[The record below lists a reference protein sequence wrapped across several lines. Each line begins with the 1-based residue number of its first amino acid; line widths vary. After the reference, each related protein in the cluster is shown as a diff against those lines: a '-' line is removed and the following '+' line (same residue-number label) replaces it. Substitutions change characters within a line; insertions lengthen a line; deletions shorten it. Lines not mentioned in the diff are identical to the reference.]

1 MPVPNTRHKAREQ
14 ADSGLVLALFRTIF
28 RKGGSMAYA
37 DYKAKKFQLSGLEGI
52 SDKTLDM
59 HFGLYEGYVKNTNLL
74 MEQISA
80 MSRKKQASGQDP
92 AYAELTR
99 RLGFEFGGMVL
110 HEYYFEN
117 LAPKGKGSPSGNFKK
132 AVDESFDGF
141 ENWQQA
147 FSAVGSMRGVGW
159 AILYQDPATER
170 LTNHWIA
177 LHQDGVPSGFKP
189 ILVMDVWEHAFLLD
203 YKPADRGKY
212 INAFFSNVNWD
223 AVQRRLTNP
232 AAVRAVA

>member
-1 MPVPNTRHKAREQ
+1 MSQ
-14 ADSGLVLALFRTIF
+14 S
-28 RKGGSMAYA
+28 S
-37 DYKAKKFQLSGLEGI
+37 YKAKQFKLSGLDGI
-52 SDKTLDM
+52 SDETLKM

-74 MEQISA
+74 MDEISE
-80 MSRKKQASGQDP
+80 MIRKKQASGQNP

-117 LAPKGKGSPSGNFKK
+117 LAPKGKGKPSGELKRILE
-132 AVDESFDGF
+132 ESFEGF
-141 ENWQQA
+141 DNWQMA
-147 FSAVGSMRGVGW
+147 FSAVGEMRGVGW
-159 AILYQDPATER
+159 AILYQDPVTEQ
-170 LTNHWIA
+170 LSNHWIA

-203 YKPADRGKY
+203 YKPAKRATY
-212 INAFFSNVNWD
+212 IEAFFKNVDWE
-223 AVQRRLTNP
+223 AVHRRLTAK

>member
-1 MPVPNTRHKAREQ
+1 
-14 ADSGLVLALFRTIF
+14 
-28 RKGGSMAYA
+28 MAYA
-37 DYKAKKFQLSGLEGI
+37 EYKAKKFQLSGLEGI
-52 SDKTLDM
+52 SDRTLEM

-80 MSRKKQASGQDP
+80 ISRKKQAAVQDP
-92 AYAELTR
+92 AYAALTR

-117 LAPKGKGSPSGNFKK
+117 LAPKGRGNPSGDFKR
-132 AVDESFDGF
+132 AVDQSFEGF

-147 FSAVGSMRGVGW
+147 FTAVGGMRGVGW
-159 AILYQDPATER
+159 AILYQDPVTER
-170 LTNHWIA
+170 LSNHWIA

-203 YKPADRGKY
+203 YKAAERGKY
-212 INAFFSNVNWD
+212 INAFFTNINWD
-223 AVQRRLTNP
+223 AVQRRLTSP
-232 AAVRAVA
+232 AAIRAVA

>member
-1 MPVPNTRHKAREQ
+1 
-14 ADSGLVLALFRTIF
+14 
-28 RKGGSMAYA
+28 
-37 DYKAKKFQLSGLEGI
+37 
-52 SDKTLDM
+52 M

-80 MSRKKQASGQDP
+80 IIRKKQASGQDP

-117 LAPKGKGSPSGNFKK
+117 LAAKGKGSPSTDFKR
-132 AVDESFDGF
+132 ALEQSFDGF
-141 ENWQQA
+141 ENWQRA
-147 FSAVGSMRGVGW
+147 FAAVGEMRGVGW
-159 AILYQDPATER
+159 AILYQDPVTER
-170 LTNHWIA
+170 LSNHWIA

-203 YKPADRGKY
+203 YKPAQRGKY
-212 INAFFSNVNWD
+212 IEAFFQNVDWE
-223 AVQRRLTNP
+223 VVHRRLATP

>member
-1 MPVPNTRHKAREQ
+1 MSQ
-14 ADSGLVLALFRTIF
+14 AKYT
-28 RKGGSMAYA
+28 
-37 DYKAKKFQLSGLEGI
+37 AKKFDLSGLKGI
-52 SDKTLDM
+52 SDDTLKM

-74 MEQISA
+74 LEEIWEIA
-80 MSRKKQASGQDP
+80 RTRKASGQDP

-117 LAPKGKGSPSGNFKK
+117 LAPGGKGSPSKELTRVVNDCF
-132 AVDESFDGF
+132 ESF
-141 ENWQQA
+141 ENWQTA
-147 FSAVGSMRGVGW
+147 FAAVGEMRGVGW
-159 AILYQDPATER
+159 AILYQDPVTEQ
-170 LTNHWIA
+170 LSNHWIA

-203 YKPADRGKY
+203 YKPAERSKY
-212 INAFFSNVNWD
+212 IEAFFANIDWD
-223 AVQRRLTNP
+223 AVHKRLTTP